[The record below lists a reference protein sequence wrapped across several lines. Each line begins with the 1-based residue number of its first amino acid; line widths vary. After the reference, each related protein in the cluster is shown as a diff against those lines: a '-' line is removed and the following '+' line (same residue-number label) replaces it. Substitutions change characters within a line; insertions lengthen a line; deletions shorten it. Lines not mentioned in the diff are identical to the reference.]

1 MTGKWDVFDLLGK
14 PALFNL
20 LTDEQAATVPYETNP
35 LLYHVNEEGVWVF
48 WSILENDWTM
58 DEILEIRLD
67 VEEIMLGAALVV
79 EEHAVQLTG
88 LGNEDIAV
96 GDAVEVIAGDDDTV
110 SADEEKDLVKP
121 MRMQMMV

>member
-1 MTGKWDVFDLLGK
+1 MGIVGSGCAREQLVKAAAHLVDLRVGQAYDIAHASLAAFDEAEDTFG
-14 PALFNL
+14 AR
-20 LTDEQAATVPYETNP
+20 
-35 LLYHVNEEGVWVF
+35 
-48 WSILENDWTM
+48 M

-67 VEEIMLGAALVV
+67 VEKIMLGAALVV

-110 SADEEKDLVKP
+110 SADEEEDFVKP
-121 MRMQMMV
+121 VCMQMMV